1 MGIRTR
7 VLFCT
12 APRCKQGRESTFTRS
27 RNIKNVRSRRIVFFF
42 FFFVKCDSC
51 TPSCTSPIA
60 VSLREDA
67 SFCRRGGLG
76 EWTAA
81 RLPRNPRLACA
92 GGPPR
97 PGHGAAPAAQED
109 AMRPRCC
116 SPPMQNA
123 SQAAHRA
130 EQTCGPL
137 DAEPGGGHT
146 GVGLLQI
153 CSGIVRGG
161 VGGRN
166 DLRRCICAQDGRFR
180 RSASGVVVSNWSQRR
195 SAASRPDVSASPT
208 ETPCR

>member
-27 RNIKNVRSRRIVFFF
+27 RNIKNARSRRIVFFF
-42 FFFVKCDSC
+42 FFVKYDSC

-137 DAEPGGGHT
+137 DAEPGGGT
-146 GVGLLQI
+146 RASVSCKYVWRSSAVALEAATTCGGAFALRTVASAGRPLALSSRI
-153 CSGIVRGG
+153 GRRGA
-161 VGGRN
+161 RP
-166 DLRRCICAQDGRFR
+166 RRGQ
-180 RSASGVVVSNWSQRR
+180 
-195 SAASRPDVSASPT
+195 T
-208 ETPCR
+208 